1 MCHDRHKLAIVHVEE
16 AQRAR
21 MQSQPVLMALAHLFV
36 DEEPLE
42 DFGALVASPKTSV
55 IPTASVLESVCG
67 SAFSATLLTDTRINE
82 YLADADRKSLRSRA
96 QIELQDSVKRKWV
109 KLDVSNSGSS

>member
-1 MCHDRHKLAIVHVEE
+1 MPRSPQARYCPCGGSEARSEAI
-16 AQRAR
+16 AAG
-21 MQSQPVLMALAHLFV
+21 ADGLAHLFV

-42 DFGALVASPKTSV
+42 DFGALVASQKTSV

-82 YLADADRKSLRSRA
+82 YLADAGRKSLRSRA
-96 QIELQDSVKRKWV
+96 QVKLQDSVKRKWV